1 MSDIVITD
9 DKMALEIVKE
19 LQRAESAVKS
29 MKKALQVY
37 TKENGIVECEVTD
50 VRIGYFPQEPV
61 WEFKKDKQNIE
72 QLFYN
77 LFFEKLDPSEFLS
90 ITSTNA
96 NKLAK
101 IWSETEMKMAG
112 GYLKERNDSFKI
124 LKF

>member
-1 MSDIVITD
+1 MSDIKITD
-9 DKMALEIVKE
+9 DNMALEIVKE

-61 WEFKKDKQNIE
+61 WDFKKEKENIE

-77 LFFEKLDPSEFLS
+77 LFFDELDPSKYLN

-101 IWSETEMKMAG
+101 IWSETEMEMAG
-112 GYLKERNDSFKI
+112 GYLKKRNDNFKI
-124 LKF
+124 VKF